1 MGHDL
6 SDAAVTGDVKAPEIQ
21 SPPPQLDEYNNRQ
34 EDNKKI
40 HKKGRPLPETRNH
53 HFLSSAKRRRITTP
67 TERENHHHHNKEAT
81 V

>member
-21 SPPPQLDEYNNRQ
+21 SPLPQLDEYNNRQ

-40 HKKGRPLPETRNH
+40 HKKGGLFPKLE
-53 HFLSSAKRRRITTP
+53 ITTSLVRQR
-67 TERENHHHHNKEAT
+67 REE
-81 V
+81 